1 MSGCRDEN
9 AIDGGSSSNDIG
21 DVDEGSHC
29 RCQQIAWRS
38 CRFTLYVPFAVI
50 TSLNQA
56 RQRKA

>member
-1 MSGCRDEN
+1 MSGCRDKN
-9 AIDGGSSSNDIG
+9 AIDGGSSNKDIG

-29 RCQQIAWRS
+29 RCQPIAWRS
-38 CRFTLYVPFAVI
+38 CRFTLAVSVMM